1 MTQCKKLL
9 LFVLLCLSYAS
20 FGQFSGTNLMEYQY
34 GQIPNDNSNFS
45 SIYDRLLMSYNYKN
59 FKAGTTLEQ
68 YYSPFNERNYTKI
81 TQASLQYNSKW
92 ITVKAGNYQE
102 TLGRGL
108 LLRSFEIPGA
118 ILEDVS
124 YRSRNYFQRDILG
137 FSTTLKLKNS
147 TTKILYGKPLN
158 NVFPPN
164 QDQDVR
170 RLDEIKAI
178 YSDYNFKNQTVGV
191 SVLDVKSNSGSK
203 TYGMTTLSGKI
214 SPKITYYLEGAKDIG
229 DGNFSDFS
237 NNSSHS
243 YYGNVNL
250 NFENLGVTL
259 EGKDYNNFLI
269 GSGINEPPALI
280 KEHTYRTLNRS
291 THVAQ
296 PLNETG
302 YQIEA
307 FYTFPNA
314 SVLTLNH
321 AIANNDFGTKE
332 FTFREFFAEYS
343 FSILD
348 KHDAKFFGDY
358 ANDPLKEESD
368 RISLGA
374 YFDWKASK
382 KIGLKTEYE
391 FQTFDRNGISTQN
404 HIAVIGF
411 SLISKWIINLV
422 TEFSNDA
429 FLTSNSLKSW
439 LGGNLKYQLNNANN
453 FLVFAGQRRGGPA
466 CNAGICY
473 EVLDFKGIEVRW
485 NIRF

>member
-1 MTQCKKLL
+1 MIKLKNSFFVFL
-9 LFVLLCLSYAS
+9 LFLSYAS
-20 FGQFSGTNLMEYQY
+20 FGQFSGTNLMEYQF

-45 SIYDRLLMSYNYKN
+45 SIYDRLLMGYNYKD
-59 FKAGTTLEQ
+59 FKAGVTLEQ
-68 YYSPFNERNYTKI
+68 YYTPFEERNYTKI

-164 QDQDVR
+164 LDQDIR

-178 YSDYNFKNQTVGV
+178 YTDYNFKNQTLGLAVM
-191 SVLDVKSNSGSK
+191 DVKNTSGTK
-203 TYGMTTLSGKI
+203 MYGMTTISGKLT
-214 SPKITYYLEGAKDIG
+214 PKLTYYLEGAKEIG
-229 DGNFSDFS
+229 NENFSDFS
-237 NNSSHS
+237 ATSSHA

-250 NFENLGVTL
+250 NFENLGITI

-296 PLNETG
+296 PLNESG

-307 FYTFPNA
+307 FYTFPNS

-321 AIANNDFGTKE
+321 AVANNEFGNKE
-332 FTFREFFAEYS
+332 FTFKEFFAEYS
-343 FSILD
+343 FSLQG
-348 KHDAKFFGDY
+348 KHEAKFFGDY
-358 ANDPLKEESD
+358 ANDPLKLEKD
-368 RISLGA
+368 RIAVGA
-374 YFDWKASK
+374 YFDWKTNKNIA
-382 KIGLKTEYE
+382 LKTEYE
-391 FQTFDRNGISTQN
+391 FQTFERNGTSTQN
-404 HIAVIGF
+404 HVAVIGF
-411 SLISKWIINLV
+411 SIKSKWIFNVV
-422 TEFSNDA
+422 TEFSNDT

-439 LGGNLKYQLNNANN
+439 LGGNLKYQLNSTNN

-485 NIRF
+485 NLRF